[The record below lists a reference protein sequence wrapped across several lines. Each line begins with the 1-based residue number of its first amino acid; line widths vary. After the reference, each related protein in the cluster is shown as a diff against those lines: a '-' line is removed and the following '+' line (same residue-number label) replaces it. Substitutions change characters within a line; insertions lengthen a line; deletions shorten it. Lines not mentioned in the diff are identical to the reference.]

1 MRHHVIL
8 VPGFFGFGRFGDLP
22 YFAHVQEALHDGLR
36 ARGIEAEVHK
46 VPTPP
51 TASLA
56 HRAARLA
63 EAVQERCAEDGPIHI
78 VGHSSG
84 GLDAR
89 LLVAPGSKLPADADV
104 ERLARRV
111 RSVVTV
117 STPHRGTPTAA
128 FFTGAFGQRLLQ
140 VLSLATIY
148 SLRYGKLP
156 LGILARM
163 VGVFARIDDVL
174 RLQKTVLDQLYDQ
187 LLSDFSDDR
196 RQALHDFFHEVGRD
210 QALVPQLTPDNM
222 EVFDASVADRP
233 GVAYGCVTTMGR
245 RPGPR
250 TVWRAGLDPY
260 AQLTHGLYA
269 TLHSL
274 STRFPKSRR
283 PGLATEYRIP
293 LLRYYPKLPEL
304 DSSDGVVPTLSQL
317 HGRLLFG
324 ARADHLD
331 VIGHFDDTH
340 HFPPHYDWLA
350 SGSGFRRPDFD
361 RLWNAVMDFFVDEPI
376 DRSAS

>member
-1 MRHHVIL
+1 VRHHVIL

-22 YFAHVQEALHDGLR
+22 YFAHVQEVLHAGLGV
-36 ARGIEAEVHK
+36 RGVAAEVHK

-56 HRAARLA
+56 QRAARLA
-63 EAVQERCAEDGPIHI
+63 EAVHALCPGDEPIHLI
-78 VGHSSG
+78 GHSSG

-89 LLVAPGSKLPADADV
+89 LLVAPGSRLPADVDV
-104 ERLARRV
+104 ESLAGRV
-111 RSVVTV
+111 RTVTTV
-117 STPHRGTPTAA
+117 ATPHRGTPVAA

-140 VLSLATIY
+140 IFSLATIH

-156 LGILARM
+156 LGILARL

-174 RLQKTVLDQLYDQ
+174 RLEKTVLDQLYDQ

-196 RQALHDFFHEVGRD
+196 RQALHDFFHEVGKD

-222 EVFDASVADRP
+222 EVFDASVADR
-233 GVAYGCVTTMGR
+233 GSVAYGCVTTMGR
-245 RPGPR
+245 RPGVR
-250 TVWRAGLDPY
+250 TVWKAGIDPY

-269 TLHSL
+269 ILHSL

-283 PGLATEYRIP
+283 PGLATDYRIP

-304 DSSDGVVPTLSQL
+304 DASDGVVPTLSQL
-317 HGRLLFG
+317 HGQLLFG

-331 VIGHFDDTH
+331 VIGHFDDPE
-340 HFPPHYDWLA
+340 HFPPHYDWLS
-350 SGSGFRRPDFD
+350 SGSGFRRMEFE
-361 RLWNAVMDFFVDEPI
+361 RLWTAVMDFIVEPL
-376 DRSAS
+376 A

>member
-1 MRHHVIL
+1 VPHHVIL

-22 YFAHVQEALHDGLR
+22 YFAHVQEALHDGLK
-36 ARGIEAEVHK
+36 ARGLHACVHK

-56 HRAARLA
+56 QRAARLA
-63 EAVQERCAEDGPIHI
+63 ESVAALCPGDEPIHLI
-78 VGHSSG
+78 GHSSG

-89 LLVAPGSKLPADADV
+89 LLVAPGSKLSADV
-104 ERLARRV
+104 DVDALAQRV

-117 STPHRGTPTAA
+117 STPHRGTPVAA

-140 VLSLATIY
+140 VLSLSTIY
-148 SLRYGKLP
+148 SLRYGRLP
-156 LGILARM
+156 LGILARL

-174 RLQKTVLDQLYDQ
+174 RLQRSVLDQLYDQ

-196 RQALHDFFHEVGRD
+196 RQALHDFFLDVGRD

-222 EVFDASVADRP
+222 EVFDASVSDRP
-233 GVAYGCVTTMGR
+233 GVHYGCVTTMAR
-245 RPGPR
+245 NPGVR
-250 TVWRAGLDPY
+250 TVLSAGLDPY

-274 STRFPKSRR
+274 SLRFPRIRR
-283 PGLATEYRIP
+283 PLLHADYRIP
-293 LLRYYPKLPEL
+293 LLRYYPKLPDL
-304 DSSDGVVPTLSQL
+304 ASSDGVVPTLCQL
-317 HGRLLFG
+317 HGRLVFG

-350 SGSGFRRPDFD
+350 SGSEFRRPDFD
-361 RLWNAVMDFFVDEPI
+361 RLWNAVMDFFVEP
-376 DRSAS
+376 